1 MRGETSANSTAALRG
16 ITNVEMHFC
25 LSIYPFVKGQNE
37 ITERQDRQLN
47 KATCT
52 CLFTLIL
59 ISCIRKIS
67 QKTPDRPLSL
77 CRESDSE
84 SSITC

>member
-37 ITERQDRQLN
+37 ITERQDRIVEQSYLHMLIYFDFDFLYQKN
-47 KATCT
+47 KPKDPRQTT
-52 CLFTLIL
+52 
-59 ISCIRKIS
+59 
-67 QKTPDRPLSL
+67 
-77 CRESDSE
+77 ESVP
-84 SSITC
+84 